1 MFEVAQIGLL
11 MAFLAGVIS
20 FLSPCVLPLVPG
32 YISFIA
38 GRSAEEL
45 MERPVARLSTIGL
58 SFLFVLGFSSVFIAM
73 GASASWLG
81 QLLLSHRDITN
92 LLGGGLVVLFGLMMI
107 GLVRLPFLQRDYR
120 FLARGAIGNPLSAF
134 VLGVAFA
141 FGWTPCIGPV
151 LGAILTVGASGATS
165 NAVTLLAVY
174 SAGLAVPFMLTAAFT
189 GVLVRR
195 LSRFARAGVW
205 LYRISG
211 LIIVIMGLA
220 IMTGLL
226 TQFASWLLIAFPVLA
241 RIG

>member
-1 MFEVAQIGLL
+1 MFEVAHIGLL

-174 SAGLAVPFMLTAAFT
+174 SAGLAVPFMLTAVFT

-195 LSRFARAGVW
+195 LSRFARAGAW

-226 TQFASWLLIAFPVLA
+226 TQFASWLLIAFPALA